1 MCYDLIAK
9 QNRKEEKQMSLTN
22 SILSLFEMTD
32 PNITVTGV
40 TKKRCPNGQRI
51 HVVHANLSYQLVKC
65 PHCGHKSLIKNG
77 THVSHLR
84 LGTLSGGRYEMQ
96 LRRQR
101 YQCQH
106 CLKTCGAKTNLVRRN
121 ETFTHNVKHQVI
133 VLARDMLTS
142 KEIAKICGISPSSV
156 QRILNANIHLAYR
169 VKQLPP
175 NLCFDEF
182 RSCNHLM
189 SFNCCDAVSHRRI
202 VTLEDRLS
210 KDIIDYFEARY
221 SVQERAKVQTITID
235 MNAEYASFI
244 HRLFPNAVTIIDRFH
259 IIQLAGRAL
268 DNVRT
273 RIIRTFQDKHSRIYR
288 ILKSQWRLFHLAEEK
303 INDTK
308 LIYLRGINEYMTQ
321 QNAIDLALDEFP
333 EFKTVYQTYQGIL
346 TAIHQKNATG
356 FKNLITNYQVAGNQ
370 MDVTISTFV
379 KNGSAVLNSCRYPYS
394 NGPIEGLNRKIKVLK
409 RSCFGFRNIHNFFIR
424 ISLIHE

>member
-1 MCYDLIAK
+1 
-9 QNRKEEKQMSLTN
+9 MSLTN
-22 SILSLFEMTD
+22 SILSLFEITD
-32 PNITVTGV
+32 PNLTVTEI
-40 TKKRCPNGQRI
+40 TKEHYPNGQHV
-51 HVVHANLSYQLVKC
+51 HVVHAILSYQLLKC

-77 THVSHLR
+77 THIGHLR

-96 LRRQR
+96 LKRQR
-101 YQCQH
+101 YQCKR
-106 CLKTCGAKTNLVRRN
+106 CLKTCGAQTNLVKRN

-169 VKQLPP
+169 VKTLPQ

-202 VTLEDRLS
+202 VILKDRLS

-221 SVQERAKVQTITID
+221 SVQERMKVQTITVD
-235 MNAEYASFI
+235 MNAEYAGFI
-244 HRLFPNAVTIIDRFH
+244 HRLFPKAITIIDRFH

-268 DNVRT
+268 DNERT
-273 RIIRTFQDKHSRIYR
+273 RVIHTFQDKHSRVYR

-303 INDTK
+303 VNDTK

-346 TAIHQKNATG
+346 TAIQQKDAVG
-356 FKNLITNYQVAGNQ
+356 FKTLIANYKAAGNQ
-370 MDVTISTFV
+370 MDITISTLI
-379 KNGSAVLNSCRYPYS
+379 KNGPAVCQQRL
-394 NGPIEGLNRKIKVLK
+394 
-409 RSCFGFRNIHNFFIR
+409 
-424 ISLIHE
+424 